1 MIRMGTVMGNGSG
14 KGTVMR
20 LGTVIGKG
28 TGKGKGASAEW

>member
-1 MIRMGTVMGNGSG
+1 MGNGSG